1 MLYVYSMAQK
11 RTYRYLLNLLLGAG
25 CSFAE
30 AHKIAQEMAE

>member
-1 MLYVYSMAQK
+1 MLYVCSMAQK

-30 AHKIAQEMAE
+30 AHEIAEEMAK